1 MTRPAS
7 SDLPP
12 PPKPP
17 AAPARAPIRLSAQV
31 LTCLVFCL
39 IAAAIIWFTQ
49 AAPLELFTRPA
60 APMWQLVVGQGLALL
75 AAAVSYGIY
84 RLGARSESTAKTI
97 ETYARLDLRGM
108 NPLWMALAAAV
119 GEEMLFRAALQS
131 LLGVWIVSLLF
142 LATHVPVYRLR
153 KLDRASLV
161 QAAGVFGSSVVLGF
175 TFQYVGLIA
184 AILVHLWID
193 IVGLLVVR
201 SAIRSRSLAE

>member
-1 MTRPAS
+1 MSRPLP
-7 SDLPP
+7 SDD
-12 PPKPP
+12 
-17 AAPARAPIRLSAQV
+17 AAPAAASARPPIRLSAQV

-39 IAAAIIWFTQ
+39 IAATIIGFTQ
-49 AAPLELFTRPA
+49 DAPRELFMRPA
-60 APMWQLVVGQGLALL
+60 APMWQLVIGQGLALL
-75 AAAVSYGIY
+75 AAALSYAVY
-84 RLGARSESTAKTI
+84 RLSARAASTAKTI

-119 GEEMLFRAALQS
+119 GEEMLFRAALQP

-153 KLDRASLV
+153 RLDRATLA
-161 QAAGVFGSSVVLGF
+161 QAAGIFGTSVVLGF

-201 SAIRSRSLAE
+201 SALRTRG

>member
-7 SDLPP
+7 STPP
-12 PPKPP
+12 SPS

-39 IAAAIIWFTQ
+39 IAAAIIRFTQ
-49 AAPLELFTRPA
+49 GALLDPLLATATRPA
-60 APMWQLVVGQGLALL
+60 APMWQLVIGQGLALV

-84 RLGARSESTAKTI
+84 RMGARSASTAKTI
-97 ETYARLDLRGM
+97 GTYSRLDLRGL
-108 NPLWMALAAAV
+108 NPLWMALAAAI
-119 GEEMLFRAALQS
+119 GEEMLFRAALQP

-142 LATHVPVYRLR
+142 LVTHMPVYRFR
-153 KLDRASLV
+153 RFDRATLA

-201 SAIRSRSLAE
+201 AAVRSRTV

>member
-12 PPKPP
+12 SKPP

-31 LTCLVFCL
+31 LTCLVMCL
-39 IAAAIIWFTQ
+39 IAAPVIWFTQ
-49 AAPLELFTRPA
+49 AAPLDVFTRPA
-60 APMWQLVVGQGLALL
+60 APMWQLVIGQGLALL
-75 AAAVSYGIY
+75 AAAVSYGLY
-84 RLGARSESTAKTI
+84 RLRASSESTARTI
-97 ETYARLDLRGM
+97 ATYARLDLAGF
-108 NPLWMALAAAV
+108 NPLWMALAAAI
-119 GEEMLFRAALQS
+119 GEEMLFRAALQP

-142 LATHVPVYRLR
+142 LVTHMPVYRFR
-153 KLDRASLV
+153 TFDRATLA

-193 IVGLLVVR
+193 IIGLLVVR
-201 SAIRSRSLAE
+201 AAVRSRTV

>member
-7 SDLPP
+7 STPP
-12 PPKPP
+12 PPS

-39 IAAAIIWFTQ
+39 IAAAIIRFTQ
-49 AAPLELFTRPA
+49 GALLDPLLATATRPA
-60 APMWQLVVGQGLALL
+60 APMWQLVIGQGLALV

-84 RLGARSESTAKTI
+84 RMGARSASTAKTI
-97 ETYARLDLRGM
+97 DTYSRLDLRGL
-108 NPLWMALAAAV
+108 NPLWMALAAAI
-119 GEEMLFRAALQS
+119 GEEMLFRAALQP

-142 LATHVPVYRLR
+142 LVTHMPVYRFR
-153 KLDRASLV
+153 RFDRATLA

-201 SAIRSRSLAE
+201 AAVRSRTV